1 MSALIPAAVAAVIA
15 TWNVVAAGDAAAW
28 LAARHGYLTASDV
41 AAVLGLHPHKS
52 RAAVVKAKQGPPD
65 LAPRSV
71 PAMRA
76 GHFLEPAILEWYL
89 DDLRRQAVELGEA
102 SPEGAQCRNPEG
114 TSVLVAHPDPGLR
127 LAASP
132 DGIIV
137 GVQGSELVEVKV
149 HGPRQ
154 WAKWDG
160 QTFTAGHHERRRVVG
175 LPTADDWPGCPV
187 QHWVQLQVQLLCTG
201 VSHGLVLGNCGS
213 ERREHHFDAD
223 PAFHARVLEATVKF
237 WECVKRTGR
246 SC

>member
-1 MSALIPAAVAAVIA
+1 MSPAIPAVVAAVIA
-15 TWNVVAAGDAAAW
+15 TWNVVVAGSASEW
-28 LAARHGYLTASDV
+28 LAARHSYLTASDV

-52 RAAVVKAKQGPPD
+52 RAAVVRSKQGPPD
-65 LAPRSV
+65 LEPRSV

-89 DDLRRQAVELGEA
+89 DDLRRQARDLDE
-102 SPEGAQCRNPEG
+102 PEPDGAQCRNPEG

-132 DGIIV
+132 DGVIV
-137 GVQGSELVEVKV
+137 GALGAELVEVKV

-154 WAKWDG
+154 WARWE
-160 QTFTAGHHERRRVVG
+160 APMPSAEHARRRRLVG
-175 LPTADDWPGCPV
+175 LPPSDDWPGCPI

-201 VSHGLVLGNCGS
+201 VASGVVLGNCGS

-223 PAFHARVLEATVKF
+223 HAFHARCIEATTKF
-237 WECVKRTGR
+237 WAEVK
-246 SC
+246 